1 MQLGAQVLGVTG
13 VLLTARCESLLVDHP
28 ATVEKALRR
37 LPAYAAAGADVLY
50 APGLRTPDVI
60 KAAVDAVDPKPLNLL
75 VSSPVGLSVE
85 QIATLGVRRI
95 SLGSGLNRAAWG
107 GFLRAARMLADHGRF
122 DALGE
127 AEPFDALNRFFRT
140 HGRPTL

>member
-1 MQLGAQVLGVTG
+1 M
-13 VLLTARCESLLVDHP
+13 
-28 ATVEKALRR
+28 RR

-50 APGLRTPDVI
+50 APVLRTPDVI